1 MSIKDEYDKYVK
13 WEPIEVKG
21 LTGYPCLSGW
31 EELDW
36 IEKLPFNWNLSILDG
51 NKQFSQNNRETLIK
65 LIKDKPNAKTFVEIG
80 TASNFVGSSTE
91 TFLLYKNDETD
102 FITIDIEN
110 REHQTLNKPNIF
122 YIQSD
127 STNPDLIRHFAH
139 KIDILFIDGDHSI
152 KTVFKE
158 YKFYLPHM
166 KEDGIIVL
174 HDTTMHPGPF
184 LFMQAVDEKVFKKE
198 TLHTNDF
205 GLGVI
210 YLK

>member
-1 MSIKDEYDKYVK
+1 MNIKEEYDKYVK

-122 YIQSD
+122 
-127 STNPDLIRHFAH
+127 F
-139 KIDILFIDGDHSI
+139 
-152 KTVFKE
+152 
-158 YKFYLPHM
+158 
-166 KEDGIIVL
+166 
-174 HDTTMHPGPF
+174 
-184 LFMQAVDEKVFKKE
+184 
-198 TLHTNDF
+198 
-205 GLGVI
+205 
-210 YLK
+210 